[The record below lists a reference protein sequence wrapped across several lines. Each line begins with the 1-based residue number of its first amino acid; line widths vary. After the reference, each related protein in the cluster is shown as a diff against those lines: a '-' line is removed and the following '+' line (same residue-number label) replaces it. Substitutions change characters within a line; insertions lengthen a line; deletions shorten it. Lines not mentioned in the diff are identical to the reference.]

1 MAKIH
6 KKKETH
12 KRIVPEG
19 PYEAMERTKKR
30 LEYTALHNAFMDPVR
45 KREMARRAHYFMY
58 DRLSPGARFGA
69 NTRIGPDTLSGMFP
83 DL

>member
-6 KKKETH
+6 KKKKTN

-19 PYEAMERTKKR
+19 PYEAMKRTKKR
-30 LEYTALHNAFMDPVR
+30 LEYTTFHNAFMDPIQ

-69 NTRIGPDTLSGMFP
+69 YTRIGPDTLSSIFP
-83 DL
+83 DI